1 MWVGRPDTAHLVS
14 IKASHPQVQAILDLA
29 FDFVIVVASL
39 VILIPGADSMPGI
52 SSLGLLKPLR
62 IFRLFKR
69 VPSLK
74 ALMEALGASIPG
86 EHTYIGSKW
95 VRAMQCM

>member
-1 MWVGRPDTAHLVS
+1 M
-14 IKASHPQVQAILDLA
+14 

-39 VILIPGADSMPGI
+39 LILVPGTATTPGLEG
-52 SSLGLLKPLR
+52 LGLLKPLR

-74 ALMEALGASIPG
+74 SLMEALGASIPG
-86 EHTYIGSKW
+86 EDTYSA
-95 VRAMQCM
+95 V